1 MEVCHVVDSKAKKK
15 VKKEKETPKPAEKK
29 SKNVTAST
37 SRAAQSKGKG
47 KGKGRARASSVK
59 PGSDAEEEG
68 VPSIIDLVDG
78 DDDAAWTPSAEIRDL
93 PPRQSKRRHPGD
105 DDELPVF
112 AAELELEHAGPSS
125 LKRRKTI

>member
-1 MEVCHVVDSKAKKK
+1 VEVCHVVDSKAKKK

-29 SKNVTAST
+29 SKNATAST

-68 VPSIIDLVDG
+68 ELASIIDLVDG
-78 DDDAAWTPSAEIRDL
+78 DDDAAWTPSTEIRDL

-112 AAELELEHAGPSS
+112 AAELHAGPSS
-125 LKRRKTI
+125 SKRRKTI